1 MSNNIESTISIKE
14 VLKQIYYFLF
24 SHQHKWK
31 MISLVAIV
39 FISGITTSI
48 DSILL
53 QKLTD
58 QIEQYSSDS
67 SSTSSLSVILF
78 KWILIYTLW
87 WEGLNITWLIYNYIY
102 LKTLPKIKAQVVDE
116 LYDYVQYHSHSF
128 FQGKLAGE
136 LTNRI
141 TEGARSLE
149 MIFTH
154 LNEDILRKF
163 SVIIFALITMCTV
176 HYNIAL
182 IFLTWLIVFIS
193 TSLYFA
199 KNIHYY
205 SAIYSSDKALISG
218 KIVDAIANI
227 SVIRMFAS
235 HRFERKYLRNKTEKA
250 VISDQNMLWF
260 MLKLR
265 YALGVSCTI
274 MIVAIVYYTIFLKGE
289 NLITIGH
296 CVLIITLCITIAEDI
311 WNLTKEFG
319 DVFEQIGSFSQT
331 IDLLQKYTITDVK
344 DAKELVIKNP
354 SIEFQNVTF
363 YYQNQNNIFKNKSVK
378 IEAHQ
383 KVGLAGFSGSG
394 KTTFTNLIARLFD
407 IEEGRIL
414 IDGQDI
420 KQVTQDSLH
429 QNISII
435 PQEPVLFHRSIIEN
449 IKYGTDNATY
459 EEVVSAAKSAYIHD
473 FIIKLPDGYNT
484 LCGERGNNLSGGQRQ
499 RIVIARALLKNAPIL
514 ILDEATSALDN
525 LTENLIQRSL
535 RTLMKGKT
543 VLVIAHRLSTLLN
556 MDRILVFDNGHIVE
570 DGTHN
575 NLKTN
580 GKLYQQLWDAQK
592 DGSMAELY

>member
-1 MSNNIESTISIKE
+1 MDHNINSVVPLRE
-14 VLKQIYYFLF
+14 VFKKICYFLL
-24 SHQHKWK
+24 SQHKWQVV
-31 MISLVAIV
+31 SLITII
-39 FISGITTSI
+39 FISGITTSV

-58 QIEQYSSDS
+58 QIEQYSNNHTQESN
-67 SSTSSLSVILF
+67 LAIILL
-78 KWILIYTLW
+78 KWILIYALW
-87 WEGLNITWLIYNYIY
+87 WEALNITWLIYNYIY
-102 LKTLPKIKAQVVDE
+102 LKTLPKIKAQVINE
-116 LYDYVQYHSHSF
+116 LYDHIQYHSYSF

-136 LTNRI
+136 VTNRI
-141 TEGARSLE
+141 TEGSRSLE

-163 SVIIFALITMCTV
+163 SVIIFALITMYIV
-176 HYNIAL
+176 HYAIAL
-182 IFLTWLIVFIS
+182 IFLTWLIIFVS

-199 KNIHYY
+199 KNIHHY
-205 SAIYSSDKALISG
+205 SAIYSNNKALISG

-227 SVIRMFAS
+227 SVIRMFTS
-235 HRFERKYLRNKTEKA
+235 HKFEKKYLFTQTEKA
-250 VISDQNMLWF
+250 AISDQNMLWF

-265 YALGVSCTI
+265 YGLGISCTI
-274 MIVAIVYYTIFLKGE
+274 MIAAVVYYIVSLRGQ
-289 NLITIGH
+289 NIITIGQ
-296 CVLIITLCITIAEDI
+296 CVLVITLCIAITEDI
-311 WNLTKEFG
+311 WDLTKEFG
-319 DVFEQIGSFSQT
+319 DVFEQIGVFSQA
-331 IDLLQKYTITDVK
+331 ISLIQKYTITDIENAQK
-344 DAKELVIKNP
+344 LIITHP

-363 YYQNQNNIFKNKSVK
+363 YYQNQDNIFKNKSVK
-378 IEAHQ
+378 IEAYQ

-420 KQVTQDSLH
+420 KTVTQDSLRR
-429 QNISII
+429 NISII
-435 PQEPVLFHRSIIEN
+435 PQEPILFHRTIIEN
-449 IKYGTDNATY
+449 IKYGAEDATP
-459 EEVVSAAKSAYIHD
+459 EEVVAAAKSAYIHD
-473 FIIKLPDGYNT
+473 FITKLPEGYNT

-499 RIVIARALLKNAPIL
+499 RIIIARAILKNAPIL

-535 RTLMKGKT
+535 KTLMKGKT

-575 NLKTN
+575 ELKTN
-580 GKLYQQLWDAQK
+580 GKLYKQLWNAQK
-592 DGSMAELY
+592 GGSIAELY

>member
-1 MSNNIESTISIKE
+1 MNNNTESIVPLKV
-14 VLKQIYYFLF
+14 VLKKICYFLF
-24 SHQHKWK
+24 NQHKWK
-31 MISLVAIV
+31 VIALIAIIFV
-39 FISGITTSI
+39 SGITTSI

-58 QIEQYSSDS
+58 QIEQYSNNANQE
-67 SSTSSLSVILF
+67 SLAIILF
-78 KWILIYTLW
+78 KWILIYALW
-87 WEGLNITWLIYNYIY
+87 WETLNVTWLIYNYIH
-102 LKTLPKIKAQVVDE
+102 LKTLPKIKAEIVDE
-116 LYDYVQYHSHSF
+116 LYNHIQHHSHSF

-163 SVIIFALITMCTV
+163 SVIIFALITMYTV
-176 HYNIAL
+176 HYTIAL
-182 IFLTWLIVFIS
+182 IFLTWLIVFVSI
-193 TSLYFA
+193 SLYFV
-199 KNIHYY
+199 KNIHHY
-205 SAIYSSDKALISG
+205 SAIYSNDKALISG

-227 SVIRMFAS
+227 SIIRMFTS
-235 HRFERKYLRNKTEKA
+235 HKFEKRYLCDQTKKA

-265 YALGVSCTI
+265 YSLGMSCTI
-274 MIVAIVYYTIFLKGE
+274 MIATIIYYIISLRGQ
-289 NLITIGH
+289 NIITIGQ
-296 CVLIITLCITIAEDI
+296 CVLVITLCIAIAEDI

-319 DVFEQIGSFSQT
+319 DVFEQIGSFSQ
-331 IDLLQKYTITDVK
+331 IINLIQNYTITDST
-344 DAKELVIKNP
+344 DAKKLVIKEP

-363 YYQNQNNIFKNKSVK
+363 YYQNQNNVFKNKSVK
-378 IEAHQ
+378 IEAYQ

-407 IEEGRIL
+407 IESGKIL

-420 KQVTQDSLH
+420 KMVTQDSLR

-435 PQEPVLFHRSIIEN
+435 PQEPILFHRSIIEN
-449 IKYGTDNATY
+449 IKYGTENASY
-459 EEVVSAAKSAYIHD
+459 DEIVAAAKAAYIHD

-499 RIVIARALLKNAPIL
+499 RVIIARALLKNAPIL
-514 ILDEATSALDN
+514 ILDEATSSLDN

-535 RTLMKGKT
+535 RNLMKGKT

-575 NLKTN
+575 TLKTN

-592 DGSMAELY
+592 DGTMAELC